1 MAGVYEPKIA
11 NCCVPNLGNSPAI
24 TCDLRLALGNFE
36 SHISSSRINQ
46 RFLNMSIRSF
56 LVTLALTF
64 FLVANTWAASGIEEL
79 QRFLNE
85 VDGLEARFEQTLLNI
100 QDRQTTSTRGIFYL
114 KRPDKFRWDYLEP
127 DSQQLI
133 ADGRQIWLYDPELEQ
148 VSVQSQKK
156 ALKGTP
162 AMLLVSGDRLSDT
175 FEITDMGSREDLSW
189 VQLIPK
195 DEESQFIRVLLAF
208 ADGELRRMEM
218 ADKFGQITR
227 FSFHDIRK
235 NPEFDSNFFRFE
247 RPFGTD
253 IYNR

>member
-1 MAGVYEPKIA
+1 
-11 NCCVPNLGNSPAI
+11 
-24 TCDLRLALGNFE
+24 
-36 SHISSSRINQ
+36 
-46 RFLNMSIRSF
+46 MSIRDF
-56 LVTLALTF
+56 LGTLTLTF
-64 FLVANTWAASGIEEL
+64 FLGANGWAASGTDEL
-79 QRFLNE
+79 QRFLHE
-85 VDGLEARFEQTLLNI
+85 VEGLEARFEQTILNI
-100 QDRQTTSTRGIFYL
+100 QDRQTTSTRGVFYL

-162 AMLLVSGDRLSDT
+162 AMLLVSSDT
-175 FEITDMGSREDLSW
+175 VTDAFEITDMGLREGLSW
-189 VQLIPK
+189 VQLIPR
-195 DEESQFIRVLLAF
+195 DEESQFVRVLLAF
-208 ADGELRRMEM
+208 TDGELHRMEM

-227 FSFHDIRK
+227 FSFHDIRL

-247 RPFGTD
+247 RPFGAD

>member
-1 MAGVYEPKIA
+1 MHII
-11 NCCVPNLGNSPAI
+11 NSLGA
-24 TCDLRLALGNFE
+24 LALGL
-36 SHISSSRINQ
+36 
-46 RFLNMSIRSF
+46 FL
-56 LVTLALTF
+56 A
-64 FLVANTWAASGIEEL
+64 ANTWAVSGTEEL
-79 QRFLNE
+79 RRFLHE
-85 VDGLEARFEQTLLNI
+85 VDGLEARFEQTLMNM
-100 QDRQTTSTRGIFYL
+100 QDRQTTRTSGIFYL
-114 KRPDKFRWDYLEP
+114 KRPNKFRWDYLEP
-127 DSQQLI
+127 DRQQLV

-162 AMLLVSGDRLSDT
+162 AMLLVSGDEVTDA
-175 FEITDMGSREDLSW
+175 FEITDMGSRDDLSW
-189 VQLIPK
+189 VQLIPR

-247 RPFGTD
+247 RPFGAD

>member
-1 MAGVYEPKIA
+1 
-11 NCCVPNLGNSPAI
+11 
-24 TCDLRLALGNFE
+24 
-36 SHISSSRINQ
+36 
-46 RFLNMSIRSF
+46 MSIRSF
-56 LVTLALTF
+56 QGALTLTF
-64 FLVANTWAASGIEEL
+64 LLVANTWAASGTEEL
-79 QRFLNE
+79 QRFLHE
-85 VDGLEARFEQTLLNI
+85 VGGLQARFEQTLLNI

-114 KRPDKFRWDYLEP
+114 KRPDKFRWDYFEP

-162 AMLLVSGDRLSDT
+162 AMLLLSGDAVT
-175 FEITDMGSREDLSW
+175 EAFEITDMGSREDLSW
-189 VQLIPK
+189 VQLIPR

-227 FSFHDIRK
+227 FSFHDIRM